1 MSGSNYVPRAVF
13 CLHGIRTHASWQKTA
28 GELLANSGIRFK
40 LYDFGRYGL
49 HKFIWRGFNDREV
62 DRFYR
67 AYDQIVNDKNFR
79 LDPENIAKR
88 PSVIAHSFG
97 TYIAAYC
104 MQKRPDMRFDKM
116 ILCGSILPL
125 DFSWKTLFNRGQVN
139 FVRNEWA
146 TADPWARHVSKIVPR
161 TGSSGSDEFDYTG
174 ERMVQVCFKDYR
186 HSDYF
191 ERSHI
196 QNNWIPFL
204 KKSPFLP
211 PSVHAVQGRSITEPE
226 LYTRTLLG
234 LRDVDKL
241 NYPGLPEN
249 DKLPWGIS
257 QQWIEKERDIYTVLF
272 DQQDHVQGY
281 LNTMPLKSSAFER
294 IKKNGINHK
303 EIAGADL
310 QSFTSGSPLKLYLA
324 SIGIAP
330 ESRHPASL
338 DSLTDGFF
346 AKLYYYASQQIR
358 VSEFAAIGWSREG
371 CRLCKA
377 MGMEQI
383 SQYKDSDGKLHPVF
397 WMSLNAKITSGRK
410 FSGLMKK
417 LVELYKTIS

>member
-1 MSGSNYVPRAVF
+1 
-13 CLHGIRTHASWQKTA
+13 
-28 GELLANSGIRFK
+28 
-40 LYDFGRYGL
+40 
-49 HKFIWRGFNDREV
+49 
-62 DRFYR
+62 
-67 AYDQIVNDKNFR
+67 
-79 LDPENIAKR
+79 
-88 PSVIAHSFG
+88 
-97 TYIAAYC
+97 
-104 MQKRPDMRFDKM
+104 
-116 ILCGSILPL
+116 
-125 DFSWKTLFNRGQVN
+125 
-139 FVRNEWA
+139 
-146 TADPWARHVSKIVPR
+146 
-161 TGSSGSDEFDYTG
+161 
-174 ERMVQVCFKDYR
+174 
-186 HSDYF
+186 
-191 ERSHI
+191 
-196 QNNWIPFL
+196 
-204 KKSPFLP
+204 
-211 PSVHAVQGRSITEPE
+211 
-226 LYTRTLLG
+226 LG

-383 SQYKDSDGKLHPVF
+383 SQYKDSDGKLHPVY